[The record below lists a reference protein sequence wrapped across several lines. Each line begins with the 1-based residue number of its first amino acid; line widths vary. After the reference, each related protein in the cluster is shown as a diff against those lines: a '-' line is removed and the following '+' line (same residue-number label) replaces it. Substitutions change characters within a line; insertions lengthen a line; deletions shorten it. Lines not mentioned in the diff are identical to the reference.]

1 MLLWICEM
9 RSLLASLIF
18 ALAACGGSHADASS
32 TTPPPRPAS
41 QAVAAFEPTA
51 FTIEVSGHGRP
62 IIFIP
67 GLGCPGAL
75 WRDTVA
81 HLDGYEAHVLT
92 LAGFAGRPAIDGP
105 LAATTRAELARYIRD
120 RKLDHPIIV
129 GHSMG
134 GFIAYWLAAAE
145 PDLVGPTIIVDS
157 GASLANGDPDGDAA
171 AARQARALWRD
182 ASDDQFA
189 QQVHDIFPSMTAKPD
204 RLAPMLDAVARSD
217 RRAMGDAIY
226 EQFTTDLRPML
237 TAIRSPVLVVLADGS
252 LQDGMRAHAAKVR
265 DHTVIV
271 VPGAKHFVMLDD
283 PDRFFST
290 IDSFLAA
297 HPAPSSPVAGL

>member
-1 MLLWICEM
+1 MRWLLSC
-9 RSLLASLIF
+9 LAI
-18 ALAACGGSHADASS
+18 ALACGGPHVDATTTSPTHAVARADAPFS
-32 TTPPPRPAS
+32 
-41 QAVAAFEPTA
+41 PTA
-51 FTIEVSGHGRP
+51 FAVEVSGHGRP

-75 WRDTVA
+75 WHDTVA
-81 HLDGYEAHVLT
+81 HLDGYESHVLT
-92 LAGFAGRPAIDGP
+92 LAGFGGRPAIDGP
-105 LAATTRAELARYIRD
+105 LAATTRAELARYVRD

-145 PDLVGPTIIVDS
+145 PDLVGPTIVVDS
-157 GASLANGDPDGDAA
+157 AAALATGDPDGDAA

-189 QQVHDIFPSMTAKPD
+189 QQVRDIFPSMTARPD
-204 RLAPMLDAVARSD
+204 RLAPLLDAVARSD

-226 EQFTTDLRPML
+226 EQYTTDLRPL
-237 TAIRSPVLVVLADGS
+237 LAQIRSPVLVVLADGA
-252 LQDGMRAHAAKVR
+252 LQDGMRAHAAKIP
-265 DHTVIV
+265 DHTVVV

-283 PDRFFST
+283 PDRFFSAV
-290 IDSFLAA
+290 DRFLAQ
-297 HPAPSSPVAGL
+297 HPAAVAKL